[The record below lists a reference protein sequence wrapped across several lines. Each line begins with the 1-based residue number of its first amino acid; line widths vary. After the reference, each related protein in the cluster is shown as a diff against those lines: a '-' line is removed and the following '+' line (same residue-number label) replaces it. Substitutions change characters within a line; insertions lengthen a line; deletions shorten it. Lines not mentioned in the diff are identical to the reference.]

1 LLTLPNPLALI
12 RLISILDW
20 DCEEMIQKSPKRRM
34 AMDNL
39 ELYTALSGIRIQVLA
54 QAVSCKTAFA
64 RDLHQRLA
72 QQLNYICKKLRL
84 EIAVAARFGQEAE
97 DMTGWE
103 GPEEIHLLDT
113 LYIDHGTQE
122 YLINGEAWYSLDGDG
137 APILSSAIGEAE
149 GLGRFIDELA
159 EYGIAVTAHYVF
171 IACDEQL
178 AA

>member
-1 LLTLPNPLALI
+1 MET
-12 RLISILDW
+12 
-20 DCEEMIQKSPKRRM
+20 
-34 AMDNL
+34 L

-54 QAVSCKTAFA
+54 QAVACKTAFA

-84 EIAVAARFGQEAE
+84 EIAVAARFGEDAD

-113 LYIDHGTQE
+113 LYVDHSTQE
-122 YLINGEAWYSLDGDG
+122 YLINGEAWYSLNGDGD
-137 APILSSAIGEAE
+137 PILSSAIGEAE
-149 GLGRFIDELA
+149 GLGRFIEDLA
-159 EYGIAVTAHYVF
+159 EYGIVVTAHYVF
-171 IACDEQL
+171 IACEDEQL

>member
-1 LLTLPNPLALI
+1 M
-12 RLISILDW
+12 
-20 DCEEMIQKSPKRRM
+20 E
-34 AMDNL
+34 NL

-54 QAVSCKTAFA
+54 QALTCKTAFA

-84 EIAVAARFGQEAE
+84 EIAVAARFGEDAE

-113 LYIDHGTQE
+113 LYTDHSTRE
-122 YLINGEAWYSLDGDG
+122 YLINNDAWYSLDGDG
-137 APILSSAIGEAE
+137 APIVSPATDEMTE
-149 GLGRFIDELA
+149 GLGRFIAELA
-159 EYGIAVTAHYVF
+159 DYGIAVTAHYVF
-171 IACDEQL
+171 IACEDEQL

>member
-1 LLTLPNPLALI
+1 M
-12 RLISILDW
+12 
-20 DCEEMIQKSPKRRM
+20 E
-34 AMDNL
+34 NL

-54 QAVSCKTAFA
+54 QAVACKTAFA

-84 EIAVAARFGQEAE
+84 EIAVAARFGNDAD

-122 YLINGEAWYSLDGDG
+122 YLINNDAWYSLDGDG
-137 APILSSAIGEAE
+137 APFLSPATDEMTE
-149 GLGRFIDELA
+149 GLGRFIAELA

-171 IACDEQL
+171 IACEDEQL